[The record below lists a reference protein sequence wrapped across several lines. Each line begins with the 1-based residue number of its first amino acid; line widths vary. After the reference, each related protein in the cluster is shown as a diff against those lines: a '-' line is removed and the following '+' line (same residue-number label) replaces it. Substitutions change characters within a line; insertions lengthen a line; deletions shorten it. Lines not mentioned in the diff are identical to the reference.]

1 MLKVRF
7 EGGGVHFMSETE
19 KIILEK
25 LNEINSNMNE
35 MRQDMNE
42 MRQDM
47 NEMRQG
53 MNGMRQ
59 DMNEMRQD
67 ITDLK
72 QRVTVI
78 ENKVTR
84 IEMVIENEISK
95 KIDIIGE
102 GHDFLKQRLNDALK
116 IEARL
121 DEREHSA

>member
-25 LNEINSNMNE
+25 LNEINSN
-35 MRQDMNE
+35 
-42 MRQDM
+42 
-47 NEMRQG
+47 
-53 MNGMRQ
+53 
-59 DMNEMRQD
+59 MNEMRQD

-102 GHDFLKQRLNDALK
+102 GHDFLKQRLSDALK